1 MNSVSKLSASSTLSV
16 NKPERLRRFN
26 RNLVIVSVLWVF
38 IMASGIG
45 VIYSTHLSRQLFS
58 ELESKRRTVSELHVE
73 WGQYLLE
80 QSTWASYS
88 RVERVAAEQLNMKHP
103 APQDMVVI
111 RHK

>member
-1 MNSVSKLSASSTLSV
+1 MSGVDAVSKLNV

-26 RNLVIVSVLWVF
+26 RNLVVFGLLWF
-38 IMASGIG
+38 GIMASGLG

-58 ELESKRRTVSELHVE
+58 ELESKRRTTSELHVE

-88 RVERVAAEQLNMKHP
+88 RVERIAAEQLDMRQPTPEN
-103 APQDMVVI
+103 MVVI
-111 RHK
+111 RRR

>member
-1 MNSVSKLSASSTLSV
+1 MSKLNMS
-16 NKPERLRRFN
+16 ERLQRFN
-26 RNLVIVSVLWVF
+26 RNLVILTVLWIC

-45 VIYSTHLSRQLFS
+45 VVYSTHLSRQLFS

-88 RVERVAAEQLNMKHP
+88 RVERIAAEQLNMKQP
-103 APQDMVVI
+103 SPENMVVI
-111 RHK
+111 RH

>member
-1 MNSVSKLSASSTLSV
+1 MSKPGASNLSL

-26 RNLVIVSVLWVF
+26 RNLAICSVLWLA

-45 VIYSTHLSRQLFS
+45 VVYSTHLSRQLFS
-58 ELESKRRTVSELHVE
+58 ELESKRRLTSELHVE

-88 RVERVAAEQLNMKHP
+88 RVERIAAEQLNMRQP
-103 APQDMVVI
+103 APENMVVI
-111 RHK
+111 RH